1 MHTSCHA
8 YAAYAHTYTITG
20 GLGGGGEQRAGTN
33 FTYPRIHAS
42 SERNERPA
50 VSLTNLGHRYSA
62 TTLSLPVHAHGIL
75 GEAVR
80 QTLRARGGGVE
91 HGVGVGRLD
100 CGRDVGDVVGQE
112 GLGRRAALAVL
123 REVGGAG
130 EPRLLREDAY
140 CNRCNGRR
148 DWVSRDSNSV

>member
-1 MHTSCHA
+1 MGDLDCVSCVSD
-8 YAAYAHTYTITG
+8 
-20 GLGGGGEQRAGTN
+20 GLCVCS
-33 FTYPRIHAS
+33 FVSVVVCVSPSKIC
-42 SERNERPA
+42 
-50 VSLTNLGHRYSA
+50 VSLTNLSHRYSA

>member
-1 MHTSCHA
+1 MMT
-8 YAAYAHTYTITG
+8 
-20 GLGGGGEQRAGTN
+20 
-33 FTYPRIHAS
+33 
-42 SERNERPA
+42 
-50 VSLTNLGHRYSA
+50 GHRYSA

-112 GLGRRAALAVL
+112 GLRGLWTNV
-123 REVGGAG
+123 
-130 EPRLLREDAY
+130 
-140 CNRCNGRR
+140 C
-148 DWVSRDSNSV
+148 